1 MELDV
6 DQAVLL
12 GPGEGERLGEHIV
25 VKVELPEVSVNEVSR
40 TGPFEG
46 AGPHFHKEHVDV
58 FYVLE
63 GELDVINGAETV
75 RAGPGTSVVVPPGVV
90 HGFRGPGDARYLNI
104 RADGGTSSTSAGSP
118 ATASGSTGASDI
130 DEPQEPADAIVAG
143 PDGGERLERRFLHE
157 RDQGGDDADLA
168 LRADVRR
175 DVEGVDRHSH
185 DDHIDSFFVLEGEVD
200 FLLEGRTVRAG
211 ADSYVA
217 APLNVTHG
225 FRPVAP
231 ARFST
236 STRRTPASP
245 GEREVAPRYG
255 RLPTCGRAL
264 RPGRPRPRTA
274 RRLPRS

>member
-6 DQAVLL
+6 GQAVLL

-63 GELDVINGAETV
+63 GELEVINGAETV

-104 RADGGTSSTSAGSP
+104 HAPDGGFIEYIRRI
-118 ATASGSTGASDI
+118 TGDGVRVDWDSYDV
-130 DEPQEPADAIVAG
+130 DEPQGPADAIVAG
-143 PDGGERLERRFLHE
+143 PDGGERLERRLPHE

-175 DVEGVDRHSH
+175 DLGGRRPALARRPHRL
-185 DDHIDSFFVLEGEVD
+185 VLRPR
-200 FLLEGRTVRAG
+200 GRGRVSARG
-211 ADSYVA
+211 ARPCGRVPDSYVA
-217 APLNVTHG
+217 APPAVTHG

-231 ARFST
+231 ARFLNLH
-236 STRRTPASP
+236 
-245 GEREVAPRYG
+245 APDAG
-255 RLPTCGRAL
+255 FAGRA
-264 RPGRPRPRTA
+264 RGRT
-274 RRLPRS
+274 